1 MRYDLERPPTTPL
14 GLRGI
19 RPDAL
24 SFILDKHNHPA
35 RLAVAGEIDLA
46 TCDSLVDAVND
57 AMTADLDALD
67 IDLSGVTF
75 CGSAGISA
83 FLMVRRRAQ
92 EDGKTLRLVNP
103 SSWIKRV
110 FTIAWRC
117 RAPHDPTPRA
127 QQAAAQTDRLDI
139 PPACRGAG
147 GIGGIS
153 IR

>member
-1 MRYDLERPPTTPL
+1 
-14 GLRGI
+14 
-19 RPDAL
+19 L
-24 SFILDKHNHPA
+24 SFILDRQNHPA

-75 CGSAGISA
+75 CGSAGLSA

-92 EDGKTLRLVNP
+92 EDGKTLRLVNL
-103 SSWIKRV
+103 SSWVQRV
-110 FTIAWRC
+110 FTIAGVVEYLT
-117 RAPHDPTPRA
+117 APPHMPAGSRP
-127 QQAAAQTDRLDI
+127 TDRSDI